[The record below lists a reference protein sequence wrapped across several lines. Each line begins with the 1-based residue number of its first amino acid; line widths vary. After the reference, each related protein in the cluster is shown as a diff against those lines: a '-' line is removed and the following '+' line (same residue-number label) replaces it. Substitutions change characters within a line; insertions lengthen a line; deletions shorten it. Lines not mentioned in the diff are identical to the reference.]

1 MAAIASTLQADFSEF
16 VAETM
21 KANAAMKAMQAE
33 AHGVSTAVAGTAS
46 DLDQVGGAATAS
58 TAGVNKLSTSLRTAD
73 KTLGAFGVQMG
84 PQIAALEEMEQLERD
99 GDLGPIAL
107 VDVVAE
113 PELSQLVAERV
124 GVRHQ
129 SPQLL
134 YLEEGVVRWHVSHG
148 SITADAV
155 RRRLSG
161 APDRV

>member
-1 MAAIASTLQADFSEF
+1 MLTPHIDGLEPLLAFPRLLLLKHSPRC
-16 VAETM
+16 
-21 KANAAMKAMQAE
+21 
-33 AHGVSTAVAGTAS
+33 GVS
-46 DLDQVGGAATAS
+46 
-58 TAGVNKLSTSLRTAD
+58 RW
-73 KTLGAFGVQMG
+73 
-84 PQIAALEEMEQLERD
+84 ALEEMEQLERD